1 MQVTHPL
8 QDHESIAARLDAVT
22 EIAESMGSV
31 GVAQGDGT
39 FPGSG
44 KGGGYVGALSRGDV
58 GEGGKGKG
66 LLVSLLLS
74 LGKLPD
80 VQRGITRIFLRTATA
95 AEVLSVLVLSKHSYS
110 FSVVVVLC
118 HFLSQVYSDS
128 NSCSRPACSL
138 DTVLSHLGFD

>member
-1 MQVTHPL
+1 MTHPL

-31 GVAQGDGT
+31 GVAQLDGT

-44 KGGGYVGALSRGDV
+44 KGGGYIGSLSRSGV
-58 GEGGKGKG
+58 GEGGKSTKQG
-66 LLVSLLLS
+66 LLASLLLS

-95 AEVLSVLVLSKHSYS
+95 AEVLPYVSCSNHSYP
-110 FSVVVVLC
+110 FFPVVVLC
-118 HFLSQVYSDS
+118 HFLSLLFSEL
-128 NSCSRPACSL
+128 NL
-138 DTVLSHLGFD
+138 